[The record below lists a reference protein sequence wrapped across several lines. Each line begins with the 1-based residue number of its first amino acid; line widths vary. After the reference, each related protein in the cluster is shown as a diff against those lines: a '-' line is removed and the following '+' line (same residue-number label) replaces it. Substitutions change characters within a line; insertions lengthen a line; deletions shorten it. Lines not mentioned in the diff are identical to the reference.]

1 MSASTTTLR
10 ITPKPAVLGAVV
22 EDIDLGEP
30 VAPEV
35 VAEIR
40 SALNRYQVLF
50 FPEQGITGEQQ
61 VRLGRQ
67 FGTLHTHAVLGSRED
82 LPEVVVFDTALE
94 APVAEMWHSDVSC
107 SAEPPL
113 GSILQLVI
121 VPDHGGNTHW
131 ASMTAAYDALD
142 DDTKARIDGLRAFHQ
157 SWWQPFEEG
166 THPVV
171 RTHPETGRRSI
182 YVNRLFAKHIVDM
195 DEPESRELLHMLCKH
210 ATSEEFVVTHEWHAG
225 DIAFWDNRA
234 TQHRVDNDFGDAR
247 RRGERVTI
255 NGDVPR

>member
-1 MSASTTTLR
+1 VSTATALR
-10 ITPKPAVLGAVV
+10 ITPEPAVLGATVQG
-22 EDIDLGEP
+22 IDLSEALTP
-30 VAPEV
+30 DVLTDV
-35 VAEIR
+35 R
-40 SALNRYQVLF
+40 DALNQYQVLF
-50 FPEQGITGEQQ
+50 FPEQGITAEQQ
-61 VRLGRQ
+61 VKLGRQ
-67 FGTLHTHAVLGSRED
+67 FGTLHTHLVLEARED

-107 SAEPPL
+107 SPQPPL
-113 GSILQLVI
+113 GSILQLVV

-142 DDTKARIDGLRAFHQ
+142 DDTKARIADLRAFHQ

-182 YVNRLFAKHIVDM
+182 YVNKLFTKHIEGVGD
-195 DEPESRELLHMLCKH
+195 DESRELLRTLCRH
-210 ATSEEFVVTHEWHAG
+210 ATSDEFVVTHEWRTG

-255 NGDVPR
+255 NGDTPR

>member
-1 MSASTTTLR
+1 MSTATALR
-10 ITPKPAVLGAVV
+10 ITPEPAVLGATVQG
-22 EDIDLGEP
+22 IDLSEALTP
-30 VAPEV
+30 DVLTDV
-35 VAEIR
+35 R
-40 SALNRYQVLF
+40 DALNQYQVLF
-50 FPEQGITGEQQ
+50 FPEQGITAEQQ
-61 VRLGRQ
+61 VKLGRQ
-67 FGTLHTHAVLGSRED
+67 FGTLHTHKVLGARED

-107 SAEPPL
+107 SPQPPL
-113 GSILQLVI
+113 GSILQLVV

-142 DDTKARIDGLRAFHQ
+142 DDTKARIADLRAFHQ

-182 YVNRLFAKHIVDM
+182 YVNKLFTKHIEGVGD
-195 DEPESRELLHMLCKH
+195 DESRELLRTLCRH
-210 ATSEEFVVTHEWHAG
+210 ATSDEFVVTHEWRTG

-255 NGDVPR
+255 NGDTPR